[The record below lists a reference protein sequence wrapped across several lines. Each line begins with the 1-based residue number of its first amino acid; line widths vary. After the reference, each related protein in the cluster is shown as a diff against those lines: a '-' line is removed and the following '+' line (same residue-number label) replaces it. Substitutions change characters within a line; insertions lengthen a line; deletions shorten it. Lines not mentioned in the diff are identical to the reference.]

1 MFRFLLPYK
10 KEFILGPFFKL
21 IEAVLE
27 LMLPTMTAFII
38 DKGIVPGNR
47 NEILKWGVIMLFS
60 AATGFGSAI
69 ICQFY
74 ASRAS
79 QGLGTDLRNAL
90 FEKIMS
96 FSYRETQ
103 KLSPASLTN
112 RIIVDTGQIQ
122 AGAAMVIRLLIR
134 APFLCIGGIVMAVV
148 LNPKLSLLFIG
159 LILLTALLLGAI
171 IAASVSPAQKT
182 QQKLD
187 GLTVRLRQNLSG
199 VRVIRAFSAEERE
212 TEAFEENTAAHARM
226 ASLTGYLTGI
236 TGPATTLLLNLGII
250 GVIGFGGWQVRQG
263 TMSRGEIVALVN
275 YFIMILNA
283 FIVVSNLAVLFSKT
297 AASTARVKEILEFE
311 PALPELPAGPLPEP
325 KPGQPLLEFENVTF
339 RYTPEAAPA
348 LERISFKIFPGNF
361 IGIIG
366 GTGSGKSTLA
376 DLMQRFD
383 DVTEGRILLCGTDIR
398 TLPPAAVRQFFAT
411 VPQQKI
417 LFAGTVSE
425 NLRWGNPTATDEE
438 IAAACRAAR
447 AEEFINALPNGYD
460 TFVER
465 GGVNFSGGQRQRL
478 TIARAFLKPAPLL
491 ILDDAFSA
499 LDAVTASAIR
509 AEIESG
515 RKNRTVVIV
524 SQRAKMIRD
533 ADLILVLENGKTAGI
548 GTHAEL
554 MKSCSVYKEITASQ
568 EVRE

>member
-376 DLMQRFD
+376 NLMQRFD

-411 VPQQKI
+411 VPQQKT

-438 IAAACRAAR
+438 IAAACRAAH

>member
-411 VPQQKI
+411 VPQQKT

-524 SQRAKMIRD
+524 SQRARMIRD

>member
-159 LILLTALLLGAI
+159 LIMLTALLLGAI

-411 VPQQKI
+411 VPQQKT

-524 SQRAKMIRD
+524 SQRARMIRD

>member
-47 NEILKWGVIMLFS
+47 NEILKWGLIMLFS

-411 VPQQKI
+411 VPQQKT

>member
-1 MFRFLLPYK
+1 
-10 KEFILGPFFKL
+10 
-21 IEAVLE
+21 
-27 LMLPTMTAFII
+27 MLPTMTAFII

-411 VPQQKI
+411 VPQQKT
-417 LFAGTVSE
+417 LFVGTVSE

>member
-1 MFRFLLPYK
+1 MLRFLKPYK

-27 LMLPTMTAFII
+27 LMLPTMTALII
-38 DKGIVPGNR
+38 DRGIVPGHR
-47 NEILKWGVIMLFS
+47 NEILKWGILMLFS
-60 AATGFGSAI
+60 AVTGFGSAI

-103 KLSPASLTN
+103 KFSTASLTN

-122 AGAAMVIRLLIR
+122 SGAAMVIRLLIR
-134 APFLCIGGIVMAVV
+134 APFLCIGGIVMAVL

-159 LILLTALLLGAI
+159 LILLTALLLGVI

-199 VRVIRAFSAEERE
+199 VRVIRAFSAEDRE
-212 TEAFEENTAAHARM
+212 TKAFKENTAEHARM

-236 TGPATTLLLNLGII
+236 TGPATTFLLNLGII

-263 TMSRGEIVALVN
+263 SMSRGEIVALVN

-283 FIVVSNLAVLFSKT
+283 FIVVSNLAILFSKT
-297 AASTARVKEILEFE
+297 AAATSRVKEILEFKTAVSE
-311 PALPELPAGPLPEP
+311 QPAVSLPEP
-325 KPGQPLLEFENVTF
+325 KPGQPLLEFENVSF

-383 DVTEGRILLCGTDIR
+383 DVSEGRILLCGTDIR
-398 TLPPAAVRQFFAT
+398 SLPPAAVRRFFAA
-411 VPQQKI
+411 VPQQKT
-417 LFAGTVSE
+417 LFAGTVAE
-425 NLRWGNPTATDEE
+425 NLRWGNPSATDEE
-438 IAAACRAAR
+438 ISAACRAAH
-447 AEEFINALPNGYD
+447 AEEFILSLPNGYD

-499 LDAVTASAIR
+499 LDAITASEIR
-509 AEIESG
+509 TEIES
-515 RKNRTVVIV
+515 RKNTQSVIII

-554 MKSCSVYKEITASQ
+554 TKTCSVYREITESQ
-568 EVRE
+568 ENRE

>member
-411 VPQQKI
+411 VPQQKT
-417 LFAGTVSE
+417 LFVGTVSE

>member
-411 VPQQKI
+411 VPQQKT

>member
-47 NEILKWGVIMLFS
+47 NEILKWGLIMLFS

-411 VPQQKI
+411 VPQQKT

-524 SQRAKMIRD
+524 SQRARMIRD

>member
-47 NEILKWGVIMLFS
+47 NEILKWGLIMLFS

-187 GLTVRLRQNLSG
+187 GLTARLRQNLSG

-398 TLPPAAVRQFFAT
+398 TLPPAAVRRFFAT
-411 VPQQKI
+411 VPQQKT